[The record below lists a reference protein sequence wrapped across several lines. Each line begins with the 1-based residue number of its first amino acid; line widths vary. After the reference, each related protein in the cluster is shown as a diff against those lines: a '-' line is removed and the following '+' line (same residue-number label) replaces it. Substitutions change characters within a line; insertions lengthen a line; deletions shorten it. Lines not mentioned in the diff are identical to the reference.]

1 MNDDLR
7 HEIVRRFHSGQS
19 QRGIAR
25 DLGVGRGRVRR
36 VLAEHEQARQGPQ
49 PASALPRP
57 RVKRASLLDEY
68 QDVMCELLARY
79 PHITAVRM
87 FEELQVRGF
96 PGKYSIVR
104 DHLRTLRPQ
113 PTRPLVE
120 RFETGPGQQAQ
131 MDYAQYDLDFVLD
144 GRQRV
149 YLFSYIL
156 AWSRRQY
163 LCFTESQ
170 DFATTIRHHVRA
182 FEYLGGVAATC
193 LYDNMKVVVARYEDN
208 QPIYNTRF
216 LAFATH
222 YGYRPVACRPRRPQT
237 KGKVERPFYYVETNL
252 LNARTFQSLEHL
264 NDCTRRWLAEV
275 ADVRV
280 HRQTGRRPIDL
291 HAEERSHLIPLPANP
306 YDVAEVVYRS
316 VDAEGFVTFRQ
327 NQYSVPWRCV
337 GQVLPLRVTEDQLIV
352 YGLDLK
358 ELARHHLLSG
368 RVARERQ
375 VSPEHRPPDNRRQQD
390 EQLRQSFAEFGEVG
404 SRFWTG
410 LLQAHRQGKAQAR
423 KILALRALYQRHD
436 LLVAL
441 ERAMTYG
448 AYSYSAVERILSV
461 QAEPKTTLET
471 LADQEKE
478 HLSTLLDGSS
488 VPPRSMADY
497 QKLLFEEQPDGEE
510 TNTAQADGKETTPAK
525 QKPEPPAQTPLS
537 GDVAGPDSGELPHAE
552 DSGDG
557 PAVG

>member
-1 MNDDLR
+1 MNEDLH
-7 HEIVRRFHSGQS
+7 HEIIRRFHTGQS

-25 DLGVGRGRVRR
+25 DLALGRTRVARI
-36 VLAEHEQARQGPQ
+36 LADHEQAREGSQ
-49 PASALPRP
+49 PASSLPRP
-57 RVKRASLLDEY
+57 RVQRASLLDAY
-68 QDVMCELLARY
+68 QAVMGELLARY

-87 FEELQVRGF
+87 FEELQGRGF
-96 PGKYSIVR
+96 RGKYSIVR

-113 PTRPLVE
+113 PTRPLVQ

-131 MDYAQYDLDFVLD
+131 MDYGQYDLDFVLD
-144 GRQRV
+144 GRRRV

-163 LCFTESQ
+163 LCFTENQ

-193 LYDNMKVVVARYEDN
+193 LYDNLKVVVARYEDD

-222 YGYRPVACRPRRPQT
+222 YGYRPVACRPRRPET
-237 KGKVERPFYYVETNL
+237 KGKVERPFWYVETNL

-280 HRQTGRRPIDL
+280 HRQTNRRPLDL
-291 HAEERSHLIPLPANP
+291 HAEEQPHLLPLPTNP
-306 YDVAEVVYRS
+306 YDVAEVIYRS
-316 VDAEGFVTFRQ
+316 VDAEGFVTYRQ

-337 GQVLPLRVTEDQLIV
+337 GQVLPLRVTEEELIV
-352 YGLDLK
+352 YGLDLE
-358 ELARHHLLSG
+358 ELARHRLLPG

-375 VSPEHRPPDNRRQQD
+375 VTPEHRPPDNRRQQD
-390 EQLRQSFAEFGEVG
+390 EQLRESFAELGEVG
-404 SRFWTG
+404 LRFWNG

-423 KILALRALYQRHD
+423 KILALRAQYHRHD
-436 LLVAL
+436 LLAAL
-441 ERAMTYG
+441 ERALTYG

-471 LADQEKE
+471 LADQEQA
-478 HLSTLLDGSS
+478 HLRTLLQGNA
-488 VPPRSMADY
+488 VPPRNTAEY
-497 QKLLFEEQPDGEE
+497 QKLLFEEQPDG
-510 TNTAQADGKETTPAK
+510 KETTPVDPP
-525 QKPEPPAQTPLS
+525 PEPPAPTPGS
-537 GDVAGPDSGELPHAE
+537 GDVAGPDPGELPHAP

>member
-1 MNDDLR
+1 MNEELC
-7 HEIVRRFHSGQS
+7 HEIIRRFHTGQS
-19 QRGIAR
+19 QRGIAQ
-25 DLGVGRGRVRR
+25 DLAIGRARVARI
-36 VLAEHEQARQGPQ
+36 LTEHEQARQGLQ

-57 RVKRASLLDEY
+57 RVKRASLLDEH
-68 QDVMCELLARY
+68 QAVMGELLARY

-87 FEELQVRGF
+87 FEELQGRGF
-96 PGKYSIVR
+96 RGKYSIVR

-120 RFETGPGQQAQ
+120 RYETGPGQQAQ

-144 GRQRV
+144 GRRRV

-163 LCFTESQ
+163 LCFTENQ
-170 DFATTIRHHVRA
+170 DFATTIRQHVRA

-193 LYDNMKVVVARYEDN
+193 LYDNMKVVVARYEDD

-237 KGKVERPFYYVETNL
+237 KGKVERPFFYVETNL

-280 HRQTGRRPIDL
+280 HRQTNRRPLDL
-291 HAEERSHLIPLPANP
+291 HAEEQPHLLPLPANP

-327 NQYSVPWRCV
+327 NQYSAPWQCV
-337 GQVLPLRVTEDQLIV
+337 GQVLPLRVTEEELIV
-352 YGLDLK
+352 YGLDLT
-358 ELARHHLLSG
+358 ELARHRLLSG

-375 VSPEHRPPDNRRQQD
+375 VQPEHRPPDNRRQQD
-390 EQLRQSFAEFGEVG
+390 EQLQQSFAEFGDIG
-404 SRFWTG
+404 LRFWNG

-423 KILALRALYQRHD
+423 KILALRTQYHRHD
-436 LLVAL
+436 LLAAL
-441 ERAMTYG
+441 ERALTYG

-471 LADQEKE
+471 MADQEQE
-478 HLSTLLDGSS
+478 HLRTLLQGNT
-488 VPPRSMADY
+488 VQPRNPAEY
-497 QKLLFEEQPDGEE
+497 QKLLFGEPSHGEE
-510 TNTAQADGKETTPAK
+510 TTPVEP
-525 QKPEPPAQTPLS
+525 KPEPPPPTPHS
-537 GDVAGPDSGELPHAE
+537 GDVAGPDPGELPDPA
-552 DSGDG
+552 DPGDG

>member
-7 HEIVRRFHSGQS
+7 QEIVRRFQAGQS

-25 DLGVGRGRVRR
+25 DLAIGRTRVARI
-36 VLAEHEQARQGPQ
+36 LDHHEEVREGPQ
-49 PASALPRP
+49 PASSLPRP
-57 RVKRASLLDEY
+57 RVKRASLLDDY
-68 QDVMCELLARY
+68 QAAMQELLARY

-87 FEELQVRGF
+87 FEELAHRGF
-96 PGKYSIVR
+96 RGQYSIVR
-104 DHLRTLRPQ
+104 DHLRRLRPQ

-144 GRQRV
+144 GRRRV
-149 YLFSYIL
+149 YLFSYLL

-163 LCFTESQ
+163 LCFTENQ
-170 DFATTIRHHVRA
+170 DFATTIRQHVRA

-193 LYDNMKVVVARYEDN
+193 LYDNMKVVVARYEDD

-222 YGYRPVACRPRRPQT
+222 YGYRPVACRPRRPET
-237 KGKVERPFYYVETNL
+237 KGKVERPFHYVEMNL

-280 HRQTGRRPIDL
+280 HRQTDRRPIDL
-291 HAEERSHLIPLPANP
+291 HAEERPHLIPLPANP

-327 NQYSVPWRCV
+327 NQYSVPWRWV
-337 GQVLPLRVTEDQLIV
+337 GQVLPLRVTEEELIV
-352 YGLDLK
+352 YGLDLE
-358 ELARHHLLSG
+358 ELARHRLLPSS
-368 RVARERQ
+368 VTRQ
-375 VSPEHRPPDNRRQQD
+375 RQLTPEHRPPDNRRQQD
-390 EQLRQSFAEFGEVG
+390 QQLRESFAEFGEIG
-404 SRFWTG
+404 LRFWNG
-410 LLQAHRQGKAQAR
+410 LLQSHRQGKAQAR
-423 KILALRALYQRHD
+423 KILALRAQYHRHD
-436 LLVAL
+436 LRAAL
-441 ERAMTYG
+441 ERAVTYG
-448 AYSYSAVERILSV
+448 AYSSAALERILSV

-471 LADQEKE
+471 LADQEQE
-478 HLSTLLDGSS
+478 RLRTLLDGSA
-488 VPPRSMADY
+488 VPPRSMAEY
-497 QKLLFEEQPDGEE
+497 QKLLFEEQPDGEQE
-510 TNTAQADGKETTPAK
+510 ATPVEAS
-525 QKPEPPAQTPLS
+525 PESPTEPPRPTPDA
-537 GDVAGPDSGELPHAE
+537 GDAAGTDPGQLPHLE

>member
-1 MNDDLR
+1 VNEDLR
-7 HEIVRRFHSGQS
+7 HEIIRRFHTGQS

-25 DLGVGRGRVRR
+25 DLALGRARVARI
-36 VLAEHEQARQGPQ
+36 LAEHEQAREGSQ
-49 PASALPRP
+49 PASSLPRP
-57 RVKRASLLDEY
+57 PVQRASLLDDY
-68 QDVMCELLARY
+68 HAVMGELLARY

-87 FEELQVRGF
+87 FEELQSRGF
-96 PGKYSIVR
+96 RGKYSIVR

-113 PTRPLVE
+113 PTRPLVQ

-131 MDYAQYDLDFVLD
+131 MDYGQYDLDFVLD
-144 GRQRV
+144 GRRRV

-163 LCFTESQ
+163 LCFTENQ

-193 LYDNMKVVVARYEDN
+193 LYDNMKVVVARYEDD

-222 YGYRPVACRPRRPQT
+222 YGYRPVACRPRRPET
-237 KGKVERPFYYVETNL
+237 KGKVERPFWYVETNL

-280 HRQTGRRPIDL
+280 HRQTNRRPLDL
-291 HAEERSHLIPLPANP
+291 HAEEQPHLLPLPANP
-306 YDVAEVVYRS
+306 YDVAEVIYRS
-316 VDAEGFVTFRQ
+316 VDAEGFVTYRQ

-337 GQVLPLRVTEDQLIV
+337 GQVLPLRVTEEELIV
-352 YGLDLK
+352 YGLDLE
-358 ELARHHLLSG
+358 ELARHRLLPG

-375 VSPEHRPPDNRRQQD
+375 VTPEHRPPDNRRQQD
-390 EQLRQSFAEFGEVG
+390 EQLRESFAELGEVG
-404 SRFWTG
+404 LRFWNG

-423 KILALRALYQRHD
+423 KILALRAQYHRHD
-436 LLVAL
+436 LLAAL
-441 ERAMTYG
+441 ERALTYG

-471 LADQEKE
+471 LADQEQA
-478 HLSTLLDGSS
+478 HLRTLLQGNA
-488 VPPRSMADY
+488 VPPRNTAEY
-497 QKLLFEEQPDGEE
+497 QKLLFEEQPDG
-510 TNTAQADGKETTPAK
+510 KETTPVEPP
-525 QKPEPPAQTPLS
+525 PEPPAPTPGS
-537 GDVAGPDSGELPHAE
+537 GDVAGPDPGELPHAP

>member
-1 MNDDLR
+1 MNEDLR
-7 HEIVRRFHSGQS
+7 QEIVRRFHTGQS
-19 QRGIAR
+19 QRGIAQ
-25 DLGVGRGRVRR
+25 DLAMGRARVARI
-36 VLAEHEQARQGPQ
+36 LAEHEEAREGPQ
-49 PASALPRP
+49 PALSLPRP
-57 RVKRASLLDEY
+57 RVKRDSLLDDY
-68 QDVMCELLARY
+68 QAAMQELLARY

-87 FEELQVRGF
+87 FEELTGRGF
-96 PGKYSIVR
+96 TGKYSIVR
-104 DHLRTLRPQ
+104 DHLRRLRPQ

-144 GRQRV
+144 GRRRV

-163 LCFTESQ
+163 LCFTENQ
-170 DFATTIRHHVRA
+170 DFATTIRQHVRA

-193 LYDNMKVVVARYEDN
+193 LYDNMKVVVARYEDD

-222 YGYRPVACRPRRPQT
+222 YGYRPVACRPRRPET
-237 KGKVERPFYYVETNL
+237 KGKVERPFHYVEMNL

-280 HRQTGRRPIDL
+280 HRQTDRRPLDL
-291 HAEERSHLIPLPANP
+291 HAEELPHLIPLPANP

-327 NQYSVPWRCV
+327 NQYSVPWRYV
-337 GQVLPLRVTEDQLIV
+337 GQVLPLRVTEEELIV
-352 YGLDLK
+352 YGLDLE
-358 ELARHHLLSG
+358 ELARHRLLPSG
-368 RVARERQ
+368 VTRQRQ
-375 VSPEHRPPDNRRQQD
+375 VTPEHRPPDNRRQQD
-390 EQLRQSFAEFGEVG
+390 EQLRESFAEFAEVG
-404 SRFWTG
+404 IRFWNG

-423 KILALRALYQRHD
+423 KILALRAQYHRHD
-436 LLVAL
+436 LLAAL
-441 ERAMTYG
+441 ERAVTYG
-448 AYSYSAVERILSV
+448 AYSYAAVERILSV

-471 LADQEKE
+471 LADQEQE
-478 HLSTLLDGSS
+478 HLRTLLDGSP
-488 VPPRSMADY
+488 VPPRSMAEY
-497 QKLLFEEQPDGEE
+497 QKLLFEEQPDGEKK
-510 TNTAQADGKETTPAK
+510 ATPVES
-525 QKPEPPAQTPLS
+525 PPESPTEPPGPPPDA
-537 GDVAGPDSGELPHAE
+537 GDVTGADPGQLPHAE

-557 PAVG
+557 SAVG

>member
-1 MNDDLR
+1 
-7 HEIVRRFHSGQS
+7 
-19 QRGIAR
+19 
-25 DLGVGRGRVRR
+25 
-36 VLAEHEQARQGPQ
+36 
-49 PASALPRP
+49 
-57 RVKRASLLDEY
+57 
-68 QDVMCELLARY
+68 
-79 PHITAVRM
+79 
-87 FEELQVRGF
+87 
-96 PGKYSIVR
+96 
-104 DHLRTLRPQ
+104 
-113 PTRPLVE
+113 
-120 RFETGPGQQAQ
+120 
-131 MDYAQYDLDFVLD
+131 MDYAQYDLDFVFD

-193 LYDNMKVVVARYEDN
+193 LYDNMKVVVARYEDD

-222 YGYRPVACRPRRPQT
+222 YGYRPVACRPRRPET

-291 HAEERSHLIPLPANP
+291 HAEERPHLIPLPANP

-337 GQVLPLRVTEDQLIV
+337 GQVLPLRVTEDELIV

-358 ELARHHLLSG
+358 ELARHRLLPG

-404 SRFWTG
+404 TRFWTG

-423 KILALRALYQRHD
+423 KILALQALYHRHD

-478 HLSTLLDGSS
+478 HLRTLLEGNS
-488 VPPRSMADY
+488 VPPRSMAEY
-497 QKLLFEEQPDGEE
+497 QKLLFEEPPDGEE
-510 TNTAQADGKETTPAK
+510 TNPAQADGKETTPAK
-525 QKPEPPAQTPLS
+525 PEPELPAQTPLS
-537 GDVAGPDSGELPHAE
+537 GDIAEPDSGELPHAE